1 MSETKTSTELA
12 VNEVPDVMVS
22 YDDTYNPTLKSPN
35 SVFEQPFY
43 QTRDTLSDIDYYK
56 HFLENCIS
64 RFRHSR
70 TYKNY
75 KHYLYEMGMNHCQL
89 LGNISSDDAD
99 IEMHHNFL
107 TIFDITLLITEHLL
121 NTNGYVS
128 TFDVVQLLKEEHK
141 NNDIPI
147 VMLSKT
153 AHQLY
158 HNADGIVLPARMCF
172 GYWYELLRKFNRGI
186 TIEIASKVA
195 NFVQTSID
203 FEKHYNPE
211 DDRVNSLLGVRN
223 EVYNWSIYNEYGDTM
238 KINGVIY

>member
-1 MSETKTSTELA
+1 MSEIKTSTELA

-22 YDDTYNPTLKSPN
+22 YDDSYNPTLKSPN

-211 DDRVNSLLGVRN
+211 DDRVNSLLGVRD

>member
-1 MSETKTSTELA
+1 MSETKTSTVLA

-22 YDDTYNPTLKSPN
+22 YDDSYNPTLKSPN

-43 QTRDTLSDIDYYK
+43 QTRETLSDIDYYK

-195 NFVQTSID
+195 SFVQTSID